1 MKKINLNITGM
12 HCKSCGMLIKSEL
25 EDIGVKAEINNDG
38 KAKMEFDEKNISEK
52 EIEGVIKKLGYGIQ
66 R

>member
-1 MKKINLNITGM
+1 M